1 MEKITLS
8 NFVLQLNQLI
18 ISGETIEAMERFY
31 AENVT
36 MQENDELPRVGK
48 PICIEHEKAML
59 SSVKSLKSTLL
70 NQAIDHQNQVVF
82 SEWVFEFTNHKD
94 KTSILQEISVQHWKK
109 GQIQHEKFY
118 YQKIVVS
125 GGA

>member
-82 SEWVFEFTNHKD
+82 SEWIFEFTNHKD
-94 KTSILQEISVQHWKK
+94 KTSILQEISVQQWQN
-109 GQIQHEKFY
+109 GQVAYEKFY
-118 YQKIVVS
+118 YNKMK
-125 GGA
+125 